1 MGGKIIKIMLGDWQY
16 NAGLVGLYRILK
28 HSGKDIQE
36 YTRLYVE
43 NGNEECVDAS
53 YELCMPIEY
62 LDGFTEAYYSYL
74 IDTYMEQLG
83 YGRIISFKRQ
93 ALDIRDSDD
102 ASLTKE
108 KVDIL
113 NSYIQNVLLKYMKS
127 ASFKAAFEIID
138 ASLNSIGKTE
148 GTCSAST
155 HNEEC
160 VSKNLLDKVRNT
172 KPVKLSESESVISK
186 RTAIT
191 EACEN
196 IIEIIDVLERSE
208 YRRHLGGKNVIY
220 NYIKNNWDKI
230 SILNPLVKEKNIYV
244 EFDNYFVKSCIEYVK
259 SDKEKHR
266 YRCFCC
272 DMPIKDSNINLSFL
286 AHTGFDAARKTSHV
300 WDFQNDVAICELC
313 RLVYAC
319 MPAGFIYGFDTGL
332 FINSNS
338 NINALLNVNT
348 RLSEVFFAD
357 IKQGERGITYKSIVD
372 AILKKKKEGLRYE
385 LADVQ
390 VAIYENGKYRFNLLH
405 EELLKIV
412 YKCEESFNNIRRG
425 TLHENKRYL
434 SIYDETIK
442 RLLDN
447 QNMFLW
453 INKLLHYYVS
463 DKEACRYSVSNIFQI
478 LLINTEYL
486 KGVETVESIDKNK
499 VHEVRKYGWHVRKE
513 YSVKNTNAV
522 KKIDSITYKMLN
534 SLKTS
539 NPYAFI
545 DILVHCYMYIGKE
558 IPKVLTECLTDKD
571 TFKTFGYAFVIGL
584 NGVDF
589 VKEKNKEDK

>member
-191 EACEN
+191 EA
-196 IIEIIDVLERSE
+196 
-208 YRRHLGGKNVIY
+208 
-220 NYIKNNWDKI
+220 
-230 SILNPLVKEKNIYV
+230 
-244 EFDNYFVKSCIEYVK
+244 
-259 SDKEKHR
+259 
-266 YRCFCC
+266 
-272 DMPIKDSNINLSFL
+272 
-286 AHTGFDAARKTSHV
+286 
-300 WDFQNDVAICELC
+300 
-313 RLVYAC
+313 
-319 MPAGFIYGFDTGL
+319 
-332 FINSNS
+332 
-338 NINALLNVNT
+338 
-348 RLSEVFFAD
+348 
-357 IKQGERGITYKSIVD
+357 
-372 AILKKKKEGLRYE
+372 
-385 LADVQ
+385 
-390 VAIYENGKYRFNLLH
+390 
-405 EELLKIV
+405 
-412 YKCEESFNNIRRG
+412 
-425 TLHENKRYL
+425 
-434 SIYDETIK
+434 
-442 RLLDN
+442 
-447 QNMFLW
+447 
-453 INKLLHYYVS
+453 
-463 DKEACRYSVSNIFQI
+463 
-478 LLINTEYL
+478 
-486 KGVETVESIDKNK
+486 
-499 VHEVRKYGWHVRKE
+499 
-513 YSVKNTNAV
+513 
-522 KKIDSITYKMLN
+522 
-534 SLKTS
+534 
-539 NPYAFI
+539 
-545 DILVHCYMYIGKE
+545 
-558 IPKVLTECLTDKD
+558 
-571 TFKTFGYAFVIGL
+571 
-584 NGVDF
+584 
-589 VKEKNKEDK
+589 